1 MNRLFEAIAQSLDS
15 AGLTVSD
22 KSKSSDGTKHHGAV
36 RLTRQVTDDSD
47 WVTTTEIAR
56 FHLDESDNTIGL
68 VIHRRPMMVY
78 TASDPDSIEK
88 LVKTVKEEYDRVLAE
103 HPLAAAYRDSVGIS
117 MKGQTVEYTLSGA
130 YFGA

>member
-1 MNRLFEAIAQSLDS
+1 MNRLFEAIVQSLDS
-15 AGLTVSD
+15 AGLTVNLR
-22 KSKSSDGTKHHGAV
+22 SSDGTKHHGVV
-36 RLTRQVTDDSD
+36 RLTRQVTEESD
-47 WVTTTEIAR
+47 WVTTTEIAH
-56 FHLDESDNTIGL
+56 FCLEGNTISL
-68 VIHRRPMMVY
+68 IVHQRQAIRY

-117 MKGQTVEYTLSGA
+117 MKSQTVQYTLSGA